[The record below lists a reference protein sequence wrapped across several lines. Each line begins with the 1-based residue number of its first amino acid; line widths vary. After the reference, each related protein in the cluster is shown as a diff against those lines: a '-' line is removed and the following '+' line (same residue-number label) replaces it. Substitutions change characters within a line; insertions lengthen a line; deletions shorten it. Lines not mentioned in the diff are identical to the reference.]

1 MHKHERDMAIFGVW
15 GPVFKYIS
23 MCFNMPPTVMDMEK
37 YIAHDSTVKERTFYN
52 KKNFLE
58 LLV

>member
-15 GPVFKYIS
+15 GPVFRS

-37 YIAHDSTVKERTFYN
+37 YIAHDFHCEGKD
-52 KKNFLE
+52 
-58 LLV
+58 LL